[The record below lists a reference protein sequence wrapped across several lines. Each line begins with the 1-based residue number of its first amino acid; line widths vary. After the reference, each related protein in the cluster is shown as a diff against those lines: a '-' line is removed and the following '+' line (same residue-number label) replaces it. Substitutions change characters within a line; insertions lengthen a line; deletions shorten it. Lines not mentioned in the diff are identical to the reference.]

1 MGDGATVIIT
11 QVDVLHLN
19 SNQLYMDVLQSRTQ
33 LHHATATAKI
43 NVCMVYFIIWS
54 KFYVFYKQG
63 ISLKFLAAL

>member
-1 MGDGATVIIT
+1 MGDGTTVIIT

-43 NVCMVYFIIWS
+43 NVCIIYF
-54 KFYVFYKQG
+54 V
-63 ISLKFLAAL
+63 